1 MPEETEQNEESPEE
15 SPEEETGE
23 TAVDEDEETA
33 EEDQGAGGLGNLLSP
48 EGFVMMSVAT
58 TIDLISIIIVF
69 VGLDDFGI
77 TDTIGLIIIGSW
89 MFFKSG
95 ILFIIL
101 FSDMK
106 TGLNINPAPTIKI
119 IQINK
124 NIFMFNSYCFIN
136 HLLSFFPDSLIIKT
150 AKPMSV

>member
-33 EEDQGAGGLGNLLSP
+33 EEDQGAGGIGNLLSP

-77 TDTIGLIIIGSW
+77 TDTIGIIIIGSW

-95 ILFIIL
+95 TMPEKPQRPGKPEVPTKGGGKILKRFAL
-101 FSDMK
+101 
-106 TGLNINPAPTIKI
+106 TGVAELVPYLGVIPWWTI
-119 IQINK
+119 
-124 NIFMFNSYCFIN
+124 
-136 HLLSFFPDSLIIKT
+136 
-150 AKPMSV
+150 SVYQTLTE